1 MMDDCCMRRLC
12 LWVCWVI
19 LVGPTSW
26 LHAQDVVRIEK
37 SEDGYLLSWNSEEGV
52 TSFLQH
58 SQDLSYWEYTPYYH
72 VGDGLS
78 HGELLG
84 DDLRPAESQVNFYRL
99 LFHPTNLLDPDD
111 TDGDGLP
118 NHFELGHGYAPVLVD
133 SDDNGISDADEDLDG
148 DGESNITEY
157 ANGTDAGDSSSNSG
171 GVGEE
176 LPQVVFKSRGKF
188 QPPLGIWIYNFDD
201 PIFPYTW
208 YPCALFDGELFDGV
222 GDDFYQWKPLP
233 EEWGQWVQGIYHYNY
248 SAEFSYFPY
257 IFTAMSA
264 VDQADSK
271 QYAQGALHI
280 ENGIMVPYPIRRTF
294 LKVVVSHDGIEPVIE
309 AEPVTLT
316 IPAEE
321 SVSDTITLTP
331 GLGTEIHLLP
341 VEVVPDWNRDGMIDE
356 MDFGQATNENPFV
369 FWVNDDEDEQEIH
382 EDADIPG
389 MGADNNDMRVNGMRD
404 LVDFFPVALRLAPIL
419 QVLPADKYAY
429 SISHPEGAL
438 NFLEM
443 PDVVSNSDREGNGA
457 GSYLANDDMASRAMG
472 AALQSTAGEGSEL
485 SQEYLQAA
493 QNGMGVLLFEAK
505 QNTEQSFELV
515 IHRKSNQA
523 ELARIPSE
531 KWLNAVPVEDMFH
544 YVNIRGAINEGYEV
558 PAIEEIQHQRF
569 RETRKDRWFV
579 FCHGYNVNEVRAR
592 GWNAEIFKRLHQMG
606 SDAKF
611 LGVTWEGNQGQIS
624 ESILLAGGKTPD
636 YWKNVHNAFKS
647 SSALSKLVNGLMAG
661 EKVIAGHSL
670 GNMLISSA
678 ICDHDLKAA
687 NYFMLNAAVP
697 REAYSASHVE
707 ADREK
712 VRNEDWKN
720 YPTRLWPSDY
730 WNLGFAQG
738 DGRRKL
744 TWRGRFATLAAKTL
758 PHNYYSS
765 GEDVLKSGD
774 GSSPN
779 LLDIVFKGEGAWI
792 KQEMG
797 KGKATKAF
805 VSGIGGDGWTSTGG
819 WEFNSDAYLSY
830 LPNPLDP
837 PGTPATN
844 DPNTLTNAELKTV
857 PFFNPF
863 RIRDGMSV
871 HGENGSAVAADYN
884 NRSFLLGHDIPALS
898 NPAGSN
904 EIDRNIFGQSA
915 NTDMMDK
922 LRSHHWGNWEH
933 SDLKEEKM
941 DHVWKLFADM
951 VSKGKLHKNLTPPA
965 TN

>member
-1 MMDDCCMRRLC
+1 MRRVC

-19 LVGPTSW
+19 LVGPASW

-52 TSFLQH
+52 TSFLQN
-58 SQDLSYWEYTPYYH
+58 SQDLSHWEYTPYYH

-419 QVLPADKYAY
+419 QVLP
-429 SISHPEGAL
+429 
-438 NFLEM
+438 
-443 PDVVSNSDREGNGA
+443 
-457 GSYLANDDMASRAMG
+457 
-472 AALQSTAGEGSEL
+472 
-485 SQEYLQAA
+485 
-493 QNGMGVLLFEAK
+493 
-505 QNTEQSFELV
+505 
-515 IHRKSNQA
+515 
-523 ELARIPSE
+523 
-531 KWLNAVPVEDMFH
+531 
-544 YVNIRGAINEGYEV
+544 
-558 PAIEEIQHQRF
+558 
-569 RETRKDRWFV
+569 
-579 FCHGYNVNEVRAR
+579 
-592 GWNAEIFKRLHQMG
+592 
-606 SDAKF
+606 
-611 LGVTWEGNQGQIS
+611 
-624 ESILLAGGKTPD
+624 
-636 YWKNVHNAFKS
+636 
-647 SSALSKLVNGLMAG
+647 
-661 EKVIAGHSL
+661 
-670 GNMLISSA
+670 
-678 ICDHDLKAA
+678 
-687 NYFMLNAAVP
+687 
-697 REAYSASHVE
+697 
-707 ADREK
+707 
-712 VRNEDWKN
+712 
-720 YPTRLWPSDY
+720 
-730 WNLGFAQG
+730 
-738 DGRRKL
+738 
-744 TWRGRFATLAAKTL
+744 
-758 PHNYYSS
+758 
-765 GEDVLKSGD
+765 
-774 GSSPN
+774 
-779 LLDIVFKGEGAWI
+779 
-792 KQEMG
+792 
-797 KGKATKAF
+797 
-805 VSGIGGDGWTSTGG
+805 
-819 WEFNSDAYLSY
+819 
-830 LPNPLDP
+830 
-837 PGTPATN
+837 
-844 DPNTLTNAELKTV
+844 
-857 PFFNPF
+857 
-863 RIRDGMSV
+863 
-871 HGENGSAVAADYN
+871 
-884 NRSFLLGHDIPALS
+884 
-898 NPAGSN
+898 
-904 EIDRNIFGQSA
+904 
-915 NTDMMDK
+915 
-922 LRSHHWGNWEH
+922 
-933 SDLKEEKM
+933 
-941 DHVWKLFADM
+941 
-951 VSKGKLHKNLTPPA
+951 
-965 TN
+965 